1 MTENAWVDP
10 GWSSGAYALAG
21 VALGATLQWGANWAL
36 ARRGERGERRA
47 AARVVL
53 SELRE
58 RLGWIQFALGENIW
72 AGLPVDEIRV
82 SSWAEHRAV
91 LARVLSAKAWDAV
104 NDAVSDAARI
114 HAAAQGHASL
124 DQIYPSSQGG
134 APEEAD
140 RVELT
145 SAAESYERA
154 IVQLSRVADW
164 RAPIESIEWSV
175 RRRWK

>member
-1 MTENAWVDP
+1 MDT

-21 VALGATLQWGANWAL
+21 VVLGATLQWGANWAL

-58 RLGWIQFALGENIW
+58 RHGWIQFALGENIW
-72 AGLPVDEIRV
+72 AGILVDEIRV

-91 LARVLSAKAWDAV
+91 LARVLSSKAWDAV

-124 DQIYPSSQGG
+124 DRIYPSSQEG

-164 RAPIESIEWSV
+164 RAPIESIE
-175 RRRWK
+175 